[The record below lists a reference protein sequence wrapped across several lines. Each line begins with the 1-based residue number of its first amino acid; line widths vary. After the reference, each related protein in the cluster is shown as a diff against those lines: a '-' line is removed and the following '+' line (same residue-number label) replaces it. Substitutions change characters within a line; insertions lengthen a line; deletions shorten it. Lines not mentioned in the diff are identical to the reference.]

1 MDLLEIARQS
11 GMQELLDAQIGPQ
24 MYHSVCGSLASLER
38 FAAAATAAALQ
49 PPQPEEPFVDL
60 EN

>member
-11 GMQELLDAQIGPQ
+11 GMQVLLDAQIGQQ

-38 FAAAATAAALQ
+38 FAAAVTAAALQ
-49 PPQPEEPFVDL
+49 SAQPSEPLVDL
-60 EN
+60 KT